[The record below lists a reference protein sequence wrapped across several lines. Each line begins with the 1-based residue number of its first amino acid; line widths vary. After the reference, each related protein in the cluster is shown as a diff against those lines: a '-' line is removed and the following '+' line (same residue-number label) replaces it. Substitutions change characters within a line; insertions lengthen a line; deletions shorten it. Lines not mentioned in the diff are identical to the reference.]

1 MINHFWQSRH
11 LAFLLQLRRLIT
23 RRAHSIYFS
32 ATISQEK
39 ENLSRAILELPISC
53 GLLRST
59 CYNTARLKGF
69 FFHRTAMELPTRSAE
84 LVALQS
90 TSLLLI
96 DITAI
101 GGNAFI
107 CLATARNPSLRTTTN
122 LWVTALAVADLARS
136 CIAAPLTIAA
146 LITGHWSYGPAG
158 CVIQGFFTYFLSLVS
173 LLTMA
178 FMAVNRFC
186 RVVKPSL
193 YLKIFTRK
201 RSIVFLTTLWTLMAM
216 IVAFPALVGWAEFAF
231 HSGYAACVL
240 KFHKPNFT
248 IMFLTL
254 DAGLILIPC
263 TATIIVCYFKVSR
276 AVRQHNIECVST
288 LQRAA
293 NPRAHC
299 LTNRTS
305 VEEIRVT
312 KTLFLLVSTYA
323 ICWIPAYVIGFL
335 SRGNLLHISPD
346 GTLVVTYLVGLNSAC
361 NPFIYGYM
369 NRSFRIEFWK
379 LVPCKKTENMVVP
392 HVEMED
398 TSPASYTRT
407 QGTFIT
413 KCLWKSSKK

>member
-1 MINHFWQSRH
+1 MD
-11 LAFLLQLRRLIT
+11 
-23 RRAHSIYFS
+23 
-32 ATISQEK
+32 
-39 ENLSRAILELPISC
+39 
-53 GLLRST
+53 
-59 CYNTARLKGF
+59 
-69 FFHRTAMELPTRSAE
+69 LPTRSAE

-90 TSLLLI
+90 ASLMLI

-107 CLATARNPSLRTTTN
+107 CLATVRNPSLRSTTN

-136 CIAAPLTIAA
+136 CITEPLTIAA
-146 LITGHWSYGPAG
+146 LISGHWSYGKAG

-201 RSIVFLTTLWTLMAM
+201 RSVFFLITLWTLMAM
-216 IVAFPALVGWAEFAF
+216 IVAFPVFVGWAEFAF

-240 KFHKPNFT
+240 KFHRPDFT
-248 IMFLTL
+248 IIFLTL
-254 DAGLILIPC
+254 DTGVILIPC
-263 TATIIVCYFKVSR
+263 TATIIICYFKVSR
-276 AVRQHNIECVST
+276 AVRQHNIQCVST

-293 NPRAHC
+293 NPRAQC
-299 LTNRTS
+299 FPNGSS

-323 ICWIPAYVIGFL
+323 VCWIPAYVIGFL
-335 SRGNLLHISPD
+335 SRGNLLYISPE
-346 GTLVVTYLVGLNSAC
+346 GTLAVTYLVGLNCAC

-369 NRSFRIEFWK
+369 NRSFRVEFWK
-379 LVPCKKTENMVVP
+379 LVHCKKTGNMVVP
-392 HVEMED
+392 VEMED
-398 TSPASYTRT
+398 TSPASCTRS
-407 QGTFIT
+407 QATFIT
-413 KCLWKSSKK
+413 KCL

>member
-1 MINHFWQSRH
+1 MQSSDFRFCQYSLEIH
-11 LAFLLQLRRLIT
+11 LLPVTLPLKQLKI
-23 RRAHSIYFS
+23 F
-32 ATISQEK
+32 
-39 ENLSRAILELPISC
+39 PV
-53 GLLRST
+53 
-59 CYNTARLKGF
+59 
-69 FFHRTAMELPTRSAE
+69 FHRAMELPTRSAE

-90 TSLLLI
+90 TSMLLI

-101 GGNAFI
+101 GGNVFI

-146 LITGHWSYGPAG
+146 LISGHWIYGSAG

-201 RSIVFLTTLWTLMAM
+201 RSIIFLISLWTLLAM
-216 IVAFPALVGWAEFAF
+216 IVALPVFVGWAEFAF

-240 KFHKPNFT
+240 KFYKPNFT
-248 IMFLTL
+248 IIFLTL
-254 DAGLILIPC
+254 DTGLILIPC

-276 AVRQHNIECVST
+276 AVRQHNIQCVST

-293 NPRAHC
+293 NPRAQF
-299 LTNRTS
+299 LSNGTG

-312 KTLFLLVSTYA
+312 KTLFLLVSSYA

-335 SRGNLLHISPD
+335 SRGNLLYISPE

-369 NRSFRIEFWK
+369 NRSFRVEFWK
-379 LVPCKKTENMVVP
+379 LVPCKNTENQVVP

-407 QGTFIT
+407 HATFII
-413 KCLWKSSKK
+413 KCRWKWKRYKDKNVRQNQ

>member
-1 MINHFWQSRH
+1 MPRYWR
-11 LAFLLQLRRLIT
+11 
-23 RRAHSIYFS
+23 
-32 ATISQEK
+32 
-39 ENLSRAILELPISC
+39 
-53 GLLRST
+53 
-59 CYNTARLKGF
+59 F
-69 FFHRTAMELPTRSAE
+69 FQVVHRAMELPTRTAE

-122 LWVTALAVADLARS
+122 LWVTALAIADLTRS

-146 LITGHWSYGPAG
+146 LISGHWSYGSAG

-201 RSIVFLTTLWTLMAM
+201 RSIVFLITLWTLMAM
-216 IVAFPALVGWAEFAF
+216 IVAFPVFIGWAEFAF
-231 HSGYAACVL
+231 HGGYAACVL
-240 KFHKPNFT
+240 NFHKPNFT

-254 DAGLILIPC
+254 DTGLILIPC
-263 TATIIVCYFKVSR
+263 TATIIVCYVKVSR
-276 AVRQHNIECVST
+276 AVRHHNIQCVST

-299 LTNRTS
+299 LTNGAS

-335 SRGNLLHISPD
+335 SRGNLLHISPE

-407 QGTFIT
+407 QATFIT
-413 KCLWKSSKK
+413 KCLWKFSKRYN